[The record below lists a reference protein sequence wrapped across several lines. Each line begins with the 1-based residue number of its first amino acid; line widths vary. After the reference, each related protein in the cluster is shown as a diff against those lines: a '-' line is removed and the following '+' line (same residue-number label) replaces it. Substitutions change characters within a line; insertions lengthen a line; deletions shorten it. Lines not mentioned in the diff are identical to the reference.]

1 MRLIVPPPGNITDF
15 DPRFFR
21 PCIFPVLRR
30 LGYGT
35 AVTVNNG
42 VVDGPSATEMK
53 LSFTAFDES
62 GRKLGTIS
70 DVGTLAP
77 GDIVKIDTRPL
88 CEALDVPSD
97 QNALGVLHVVPTD
110 YVGRS
115 AIDADTAELMAHV
128 RVSDDFIEFRQEPRG
143 VITGVAY
150 QTGPL
155 NDPRISSTRTTVTQ
169 APKVIVS
176 GGVDTL
182 FTLLNV
188 STSFDYHDEVTMD
201 FWILGP
207 TGDRVARS
215 HVTVPA
221 WTFRQV
227 SVTSVLEE
235 AGELDSFRGCGG
247 MGMFLGY
254 AKDGTLV
261 PLSMTRNTSSGG
273 IACDHT
279 LPPVFYLT
287 TWGGQKRLEANA
299 RLERELF
306 GGDAMTSERAR
317 SEAVPA

>member
-1 MRLIVPPPGNITDF
+1 MAAVVPPPTHIHGF

-42 VVDGPSATEMK
+42 VSDGPQATDMV
-53 LSFTAFDES
+53 LSFSAFDES
-62 GRKLGTIS
+62 GRLLGTLP
-70 DVGTLAP
+70 DLGRLAP
-77 GDIVKIDTRPL
+77 GEIVKLDTRPL
-88 CEALDVPSD
+88 CDELDAPVD
-97 QNALGVLHVVPTD
+97 QNALGIVHVVPA
-110 YVGRS
+110 GL
-115 AIDADTAELMAHV
+115 AGEDAVEVETRTLMAHV
-128 RVSDDFIEFRQEPRG
+128 RSSDDFIEFRQEPRG

-155 NDPRISSTRTTVTQ
+155 NDERFSSTRTTVTQ

-176 GGVDTL
+176 EGVDTL

-188 STSFDYHDEVTMD
+188 STSLDYGDEVTMD

-207 TGDRVARS
+207 GGERVTRS
-215 HVTVPA
+215 HVTVPP
-221 WTFRQV
+221 WSFRQV
-227 SVTSVLEE
+227 SVASVLEE
-235 AGELDSFRGCGG
+235 AGELGAFRARGG

-261 PLSMTRNTSSGG
+261 PLSLTRNTVSGG

-279 LPPVFYLT
+279 LPPTFYLT
-287 TWGGQKRLEANA
+287 TWGGPKRLEANA

-306 GGDAMTSERAR
+306 DGDATTSQSAR
-317 SEAVPA
+317 VRKVPA

>member
-1 MRLIVPPPGNITDF
+1 MAHAMPPPPNIPGF
-15 DPRFFR
+15 DPRFLR

-42 VVDGPSATEMK
+42 VADGPLATEMV
-53 LSFTAFDES
+53 LSFSAFDNG
-62 GRKLGTIS
+62 GRHLGTTPEI
-70 DVGTLAP
+70 GRLAP
-77 GDIVKIDTRPL
+77 GAITKIDTRPL
-88 CEALDVPSD
+88 VEE
-97 QNALGVLHVVPTD
+97 LGAPTDEDLLGIVHVVPAAL
-110 YVGRS
+110 VGQE
-115 AIDADTAELMAHV
+115 AVDVDTKQLMAHV

-155 NDPRISSTRTTVTQ
+155 NDARLSSTRTTVTQ

-176 GGVDTL
+176 EGVDTL

-188 STSFDYHDEVTMD
+188 STTFDYGDAVTMD
-201 FWILGP
+201 FWILLPDG
-207 TGDRVARS
+207 TRVTRS
-215 HVTVPA
+215 QITVPA

-227 SVTSVLEE
+227 SVTDVLAR
-235 AGELDSFRGCGG
+235 AGELDRFREAGG

-261 PLSMTRNTSSGG
+261 PLSLTRNTASGG

-279 LPPVFYLT
+279 LPPIFYVT
-287 TWGGQKRLEANA
+287 TWGGPKRLEANA

-306 GGDAMTSERAR
+306 DGEAMTTERLR
-317 SEAVPA
+317 ELQVAV